1 MSTATATSSAI
12 PATPAKLR
20 DGSWGARIEG
30 AAAPGDTLTI
40 TTKAGKTWQA
50 KVTRVV
56 WQGEGVALVA
66 TVSLDSA
73 PRAAAPAAKRRKTGW
88 EGIRGGR
95 CRECGGPIKDCSH
108 HRAMGGLCGSCAF
121 DEYDC

>member
-1 MSTATATSSAI
+1 MSTATATTSTTI

-30 AAAPGDTLTI
+30 AASIGDTLQI

-73 PRAAAPAAKRRKTGW
+73 PRAAANRGSGVRASSGRKT
-88 EGIRGGR
+88 
-95 CRECGGPIKDCSH
+95 CRVCHGPLVNVSYA
-108 HRAMGGLCGSCAF
+108 RAMHGMCGACAY
-121 DEYDC
+121 DEI